1 MMERAEGE
9 NRKIRVKI
17 LYNRYLLLGNTI
29 QEEKPPNGWGQV
41 APFGDPNSILI
52 VRIS

>member
-17 LYNRYLLLGNTI
+17 LYNRYYWAI
-29 QEEKPPNGWGQV
+29 QYKKEKPTNGWGQV

>member
-17 LYNRYLLLGNTI
+17 LYNRYYWAI
-29 QEEKPPNGWGQV
+29 QYKKKNLQMDGAKWRHLATLTV
-41 APFGDPNSILI
+41 Y
-52 VRIS
+52 